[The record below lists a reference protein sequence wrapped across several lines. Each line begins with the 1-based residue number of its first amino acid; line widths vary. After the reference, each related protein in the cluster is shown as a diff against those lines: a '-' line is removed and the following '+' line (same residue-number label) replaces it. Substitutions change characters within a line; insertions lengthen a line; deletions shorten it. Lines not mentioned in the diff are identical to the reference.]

1 MEGSVSKASHAQNTR
16 DGLPLCSV
24 EGADSGGN
32 GSPEKLRAVDVAP
45 CPHCISSALP
55 SRPPRCPRTI

>member
-1 MEGSVSKASHAQNTR
+1 MEGSVSKSSHAQNTR

-32 GSPEKLRAVDVAP
+32 HSPVKQRAVDVAP
-45 CPHCISSALP
+45 SPRCLSSVLP
-55 SRPPRCPRTI
+55 SCSPCCSRTI